1 MDSSGHW
8 PSAIDSSRKPD
19 PDTTPLMTDLQQN
32 HRTVS
37 APLSALT
44 LPARVRLPDAT
55 QTLAD
60 LMARGAAQTGPL
72 RLSLSGLQ
80 DSDSSVLAVLLALRR
95 ARGGALEIQ
104 DIPERVS
111 SLARLY
117 GVEGLLFGQTP

>member
-1 MDSSGHW
+1 
-8 PSAIDSSRKPD
+8 
-19 PDTTPLMTDLQQN
+19 MTDLPQN

-37 APLSALT
+37 APPSALT
-44 LPARVRLPDAT
+44 PLARVRLPDAT
-55 QTLAD
+55 EALAD
-60 LMARGAAQTGPL
+60 LMARSAGQTGPL

-95 ARGGALEIQ
+95 ARGGALDIQ
-104 DIPERVS
+104 DIPERVR